1 VRLAVAPLVLAG
13 VASIGLLA
21 ATDLRSAGTAL
32 KPLPWG
38 QAHYY
43 EGCGGCH
50 GLDGISARREIPVLR
65 DSVGAFLCSAEGRRY
80 IVRLPNVAFAN
91 MDDRTLADRLSRWLD
106 RPVTTSRVHWRMLA
120 DVDRSTMEW
129 EDHMVYGLGGEAV
142 TKLLMDAAGPDRW
155 GYRMPALTNAGELV
169 AASARLPEEW
179 REAVQGVAAIVSAA
193 QHWSEAAREV
203 DPFEPLLAIWSR
215 GYGVLDVARHVTL
228 LAPGL
233 E

>member
-1 VRLAVAPLVLAG
+1 LREAG
-13 VASIGLLA
+13 VALGARTPQEAWHAVHTAGLIPADWLDSHDRRFFKSGA
-21 ATDLRSAGTAL
+21 VPPSADAV
-32 KPLPWG
+32 
-38 QAHYY
+38 A
-43 EGCGGCH
+43 
-50 GLDGISARREIPVLR
+50 
-65 DSVGAFLCSAEGRRY
+65 
-80 IVRLPNVAFAN
+80 AFAA
-91 MDDRTLADRLSRWLD
+91 DVDGVLAVEAAARVLADRLSRWLD